1 MGAFRYEAGSVH
13 LRGARGASATCAE
26 AAERV
31 WRLGLLTLPR
41 TAGNNAFSSITLPY
55 LATRGFVEGRNL
67 IVDVRVG
74 TEDQMP
80 ALAQA
85 LVGDKPDVI
94 VASSDW
100 SLHAARA
107 VTKTIP
113 IVAAPM
119 GTDPVVAGVAE
130 SWAHPGG
137 NVTGVCLIA
146 PELEVKRLALL
157 HEALPSVRRVAVLAA
172 HRNVVE
178 AGFAPLRKAAAEAG
192 RELIEIWVENP
203 SEYAAAFDAMRG
215 HGAEALV
222 IVPLPELHRDG
233 EVLAALSAKAGLP
246 TIGGF
251 GANAQQGLMIGY
263 GPSLQELG
271 QQAAGYVERIFNGA
285 AAGGLP
291 FQGPIRFDFTI
302 NMKTAKALG
311 VTIPPSVLVSA
322 EAID

>member
-1 MGAFRYEAGSVH
+1 MRRAVLICAVLAVLSPTR
-13 LRGARGASATCAE
+13 AE

-31 WRLGLLTLPR
+31 WRLGLLTLR
-41 TAGNNAFSSITLPY
+41 GTAVSNAFGSIMLPY

-67 IVDVRVG
+67 IVDFRSG
-74 TEDQMP
+74 TEEQMP

-113 IVAAPM
+113 IVAAPI
-119 GTDPVVAGVAE
+119 GTDPVNAGIAA

-157 HEALPSVRRVAVLAA
+157 HEALPSVRRVAVMAA
-172 HRNVVE
+172 HRKIVE
-178 AGFAPLRKAAAEAG
+178 AGFPPLRKAAAEAG
-192 RELIEIWVENP
+192 LELVEIWVESP

-215 HGAEALV
+215 HGVEALV
-222 IVPLPELHRDG
+222 IVPLPELHRDS

-251 GANAQQGLMIGY
+251 RESAQQGLMIGY
-263 GPSLQELG
+263 GPSLRELG
-271 QQAAGYVERIFNGA
+271 QQAASYVERIFNGA
-285 AAGGLP
+285 PAGELP
-291 FQGPIRFDFTI
+291 FQGPIRFDFAI
-302 NMKTAKALG
+302 NLKTAKALG
-311 VTIPPSVLVSA
+311 VTIPPSLLVSA
-322 EAID
+322 EIID

>member
-1 MGAFRYEAGSVH
+1 MRLAALICAVLMVLS
-13 LRGARGASATCAE
+13 ASCAE

-31 WRLGLLTLPR
+31 WRLGLLTLPG
-41 TAGNNAFSSITLPY
+41 TAGGNAFASILLPY
-55 LATRGFVEGRNL
+55 LANRGFVEGRNL
-67 IVDVRVG
+67 IVDFRAG
-74 TEDQMP
+74 PEAQMP
-80 ALAQA
+80 ALARA
-85 LVGDKPDVI
+85 LIGDKPDVI

-100 SLHAARA
+100 PLHAAHA

-130 SWAHPGG
+130 SWARPGG

-146 PELEVKRLALL
+146 PRLEAKRLALL
-157 HEALPSVRRVAVLAA
+157 HEALPSVRRVAVMAA
-172 HRNVVE
+172 HREIVE
-178 AGFAPLRKAAAEAG
+178 AGFPPLRKAAAEAG
-192 RELIEIWVENP
+192 LELIEIWVANP
-203 SEYAAAFDAMRG
+203 NEYADAFKAMRD

-222 IVPLPELHRDG
+222 IVPLPELHRDS
-233 EVLAALSAKAGLP
+233 EVLAALAAKAGLP

-251 GANAQQGLMIGY
+251 RESAERGMMIGY
-263 GPSLQELG
+263 GPSLGELG
-271 QQAAGYVERIFNGA
+271 RQAASYVERIFNGD
-285 AAGGLP
+285 AAGELP
-291 FQGPIRFDFTI
+291 FQGPTRFDFVI